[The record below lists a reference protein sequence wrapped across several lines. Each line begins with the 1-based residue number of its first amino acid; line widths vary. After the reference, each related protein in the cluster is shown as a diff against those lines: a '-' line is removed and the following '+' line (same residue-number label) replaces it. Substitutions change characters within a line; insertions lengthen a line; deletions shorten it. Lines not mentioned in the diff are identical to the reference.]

1 MSGDAFHMTAPD
13 SEGAMRCMQAALTD
27 GKINTSDVDY
37 INAHGTS
44 TPVGD
49 KNETVAISNTFMSSI
64 GDLLVSS
71 TKSMTGHLLGGAG
84 GLESVFTVLS
94 VFKNVVP
101 PTINLEFPDEECNLD
116 YCANEARD
124 KKINIALK
132 NNFGFGGTNGSLI
145 FKKIG
150 VNL

>member
-1 MSGDAFHMTAPD
+1 
-13 SEGAMRCMQAALTD
+13 MRFAAKDRRNVLFQGLWD
-27 GKINTSDVDY
+27 G
-37 INAHGTS
+37 
-44 TPVGD
+44 
-49 KNETVAISNTFMSSI
+49 
-64 GDLLVSS
+64 
-71 TKSMTGHLLGGAG
+71 LGGAG

-94 VFKNVVP
+94 VFNDVVP

-116 YCANEARD
+116 YCANDARD
-124 KKINIALK
+124 KKINFALK

>member
-1 MSGDAFHMTAPD
+1 MK
-13 SEGAMRCMQAALTD
+13 AALTD
-27 GKINTSDVDY
+27 AKINTSDVGY

-49 KNETVAISNTFMSSI
+49 KNETVAISLRLIRSI
-64 GDLLVSS
+64 SDLLISS

-94 VFKNVVP
+94 VFNDVVP
-101 PTINLEFPDEECNLD
+101 PTINLRVSGRGMQPD

-124 KKINIALK
+124 KKINFALK
-132 NNFGFGGTNGSLI
+132 NNLVLEELTAH
-145 FKKIG
+145 
-150 VNL
+150 